1 MRIFRQTYHKAALLA
16 HQKIHGERANESDI
30 SESEPPTFPLKHIVV
45 VVKIKL
51 DQEKDVSIPQRK
63 NWRHNTV
70 EMLEGDAVKN
80 FGTQDILNSPPRE
93 NIMTHTRFIA
103 KQKIISKHFDREM
116 RTFEYLNV
124 VDKES
129 HN

>member
-1 MRIFRQTYHKAALLA
+1 VRIFRQTYHKAALLA

-30 SESEPPTFPLKHIVV
+30 SESEPLPFPLKHIVV

-103 KQKIISKHFDREM
+103 K
-116 RTFEYLNV
+116 
-124 VDKES
+124 
-129 HN
+129 